1 MNEQIQK
8 SLNRA
13 NETRSKRYELK
24 VDIKEGKTNV
34 VKILSDPPEYIKSM
48 QIDKLLMMTPGV
60 GEYAVTKILHHT
72 WISPNKLIRNLT
84 AKQINYLQERCKS
97 LIKEE

>member
-1 MNEQIQK
+1 MNEQ

-24 VDIKEGKTNV
+24 MDIKEGKTNV
-34 VKILSDPPEYIKSM
+34 VEILSDPPEYIKSM
-48 QIDKLLMMTPGV
+48 QIDKLLMMTPRV
-60 GEYAVTKILHHT
+60 GEQAVTTILAGT
-72 WISPNKLIRNLT
+72 WISRNKLIRNLT
-84 AKQINYLQERCKS
+84 KRQADYLQERCKS